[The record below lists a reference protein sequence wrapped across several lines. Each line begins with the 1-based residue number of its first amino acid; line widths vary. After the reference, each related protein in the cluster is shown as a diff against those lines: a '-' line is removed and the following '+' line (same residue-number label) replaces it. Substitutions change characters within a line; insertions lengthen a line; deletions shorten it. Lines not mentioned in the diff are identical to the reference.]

1 MKKLKNYGLA
11 SMSRYYGG
19 LISNPWNPRVWH
31 RDITKDDEHENID
44 KKVDIFHNLNGI
56 LA

>member
-1 MKKLKNYGLA
+1 
-11 SMSRYYGG
+11 MSRYYGG